1 MQQKRASAR
10 AQKITAP
17 TMTTPAIVAVD
28 SFEGGNVRLVWD
40 VGAGKCVGLVVLL
53 ESDMLISVER
63 EEVEEAEDDDDTEE
77 PVGKGN
83 EEVRLMVAIVESPF
97 EYM

>member
-17 TMTTPAIVAVD
+17 TIATPAIVAVD
-28 SFEGGNVRLVWD
+28 SFEGGDVRLVWD

-53 ESDMLISVER
+53 ESDNLILVR
-63 EEVEEAEDDDDTEE
+63 EEVEEAEDDDDTEL
-77 PVGKGN
+77 VGKGN
-83 EEVRLMVAIVESPF
+83 EEVRLMVAIVDIPF
-97 EYM
+97 EYI

>member
-1 MQQKRASAR
+1 
-10 AQKITAP
+10 
-17 TMTTPAIVAVD
+17 MTTPAIVAVD

-53 ESDMLISVER
+53 ESDILIPVM
-63 EEVEEAEDDDDTEE
+63 EEIAEEDVNDDME
-77 PVGKGN
+77 PVGKDN
-83 EEVRLMVAIVESPF
+83 EEVRLMIAIVESPF

>member
-1 MQQKRASAR
+1 M
-10 AQKITAP
+10 TAP

-40 VGAGKCVGLVVLL
+40 VGVGKCVGLVVLL
-53 ESDMLISVER
+53 ESDIFIPVKR
-63 EEVEEAEDDDDTEE
+63 EEVEETEDDDDMEE
-77 PVGKGN
+77 LVGKGN

>member
-17 TMTTPAIVAVD
+17 TIATPAIVAVD

-53 ESDMLISVER
+53 ESDNLILVR
-63 EEVEEAEDDDDTEE
+63 EEVEEAEDDDDTEL
-77 PVGKGN
+77 VGKGN

-97 EYM
+97 EYI